1 MYLGSGGII
10 MQALFP
16 LDLKIGRTCSIT
28 FLKVATGVGTTPP
41 PQMVPTTA
49 LEWESS
55 GSVELFIAHGTV
67 AKDVKDKGCSALGFG
82 LH

>member
-1 MYLGSGGII
+1 M

-49 LEWESS
+49 LEGEGS
-55 GSVELFIAHGTV
+55 GSIELLISHSTV
-67 AKDVKDKGCSALGFG
+67 TEDVKDKGRSALGSGFHQ
-82 LH
+82 L